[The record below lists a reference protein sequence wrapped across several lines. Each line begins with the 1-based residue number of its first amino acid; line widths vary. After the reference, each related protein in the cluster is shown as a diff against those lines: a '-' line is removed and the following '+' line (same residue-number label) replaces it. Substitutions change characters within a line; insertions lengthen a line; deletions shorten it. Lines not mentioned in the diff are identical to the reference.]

1 MSSSPSWS
9 TGYARFVSPLS
20 LLGGL
25 LVVLV
30 LVGALGDPY
39 LERVVILLGI
49 NIILV
54 VSLNLS
60 NGFTGVFSLGH
71 VGFMA
76 IGAYTSSILSLTVGT
91 KAQYLP
97 DLPPWLASLQVG
109 FLPAVL
115 AGGLLAAS
123 IALLIGI
130 PLMRL
135 SGHYVA
141 VATLGFLV
149 IVHIV
154 LINWTELTRG
164 ARTFSGV
171 VSHTTLWWVAAWLV
185 VTVYVVWRIVRSPYG
200 RAMVAVRENEIAAQA
215 IGVNVR
221 RSRILAFVVSAFLTA
236 VGGALWA
243 HHITSFSPAAFYF
256 AQTFN
261 LIIMLVIGGMGSIT
275 GSVLGTLLVTLL
287 SEVLR
292 NAELGVHLGPIELPP
307 LYGLSQILLAVVF
320 VLVIL
325 FRRKGLMGDRELDLA
340 RLIAWLGRKQP
351 PPPPPCKGWTTADV
365 KRTDAGRCE
374 RR

>member
-1 MSSSPSWS
+1 
-9 TGYARFVSPLS
+9 
-20 LLGGL
+20 
-25 LVVLV
+25 
-30 LVGALGDPY
+30 
-39 LERVVILLGI
+39 
-49 NIILV
+49 
-54 VSLNLS
+54 
-60 NGFTGVFSLGH
+60 
-71 VGFMA
+71 
-76 IGAYTSSILSLTVGT
+76 VGT

-97 DLPPWLASLQVG
+97 DLPPWLAQLQVG

-154 LINWTELTRG
+154 LINWTEFTRG

-185 VTVYVVWRIVRSPYG
+185 VTIYVVWRIVRSPYG

-215 IGVNVR
+215 IGVNVL

-340 RLIAWLGRKQP
+340 RLVAWMGRKRVSTH
-351 PPPPPCKGWTTADV
+351 PPPCKDRGLPQA
-365 KRTDAGRCE
+365 
-374 RR
+374 